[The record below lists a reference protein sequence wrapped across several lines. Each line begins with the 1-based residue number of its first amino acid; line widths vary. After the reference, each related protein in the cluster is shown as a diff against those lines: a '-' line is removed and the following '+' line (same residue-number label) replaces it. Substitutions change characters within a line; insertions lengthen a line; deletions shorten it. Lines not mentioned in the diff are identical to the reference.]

1 MFSKYWMVWL
11 MLKLEM
17 RVEACFFVPSATVV
31 SGSFQLVLSSI
42 ERITG
47 PNSGVDAHRLVWSA
61 CVRADPTSAC
71 VSACVSVTALSQ
83 QGIASDH
90 NAGAGKGVPF
100 SKKYFLYM
108 RA

>member
-1 MFSKYWMVWL
+1 
-11 MLKLEM
+11 
-17 RVEACFFVPSATVV
+17 
-31 SGSFQLVLSSI
+31 
-42 ERITG
+42 
-47 PNSGVDAHRLVWSA
+47 LVWSA

-83 QGIASDH
+83 QRIASDH